1 MKTNKGYS
9 FINICLLQ
17 FLICATLIVV
27 VCFLI
32 SLLVNWKLDHSFVVF
47 EDILIYEE
55 YLKSED
61 YGNIPIE
68 KMKNCSFAV
77 YDEDKNVLYSSND
90 EITKVID
97 KDEINFINDYY
108 DNTYYS
114 IYTYDVDNKYSY
126 VLFQNTLDDN
136 GEELMLGY
144 AILNDDLKITGGNIL
159 QDKEK
164 LTQEEIDL
172 IKGIYKSDKVIEKY
186 TYEDNDGNIRIL
198 LFSMPSVSSK
208 SYDEAIKDS
217 RQMWALSLPFILLI
231 VLIETYFFNKK
242 LKANLSVLKRKISNY
257 QTKEDIL
264 LPKEFQSVVN
274 SFDELMHKLDKA
286 EKEKESGYLEKQK
299 VIANLSHDLKTP
311 LTVIKGYSKAFIDG
325 VVPKDR
331 INEYMQIINNKCNL
345 TVELIDDLCAYA
357 KLEHPK
363 YELNK
368 ERVDI
373 CKFSKEYLALKYD
386 EIEFNNM
393 QLEVSIPTR
402 AIWVNI
408 DEKEFKRVYD
418 NLINNAIKYNKEGT
432 KIYFSIVENKNDVN
446 IFIGDDGCG
455 ISKKLS
461 KTLFEPFVTGDD
473 ARTSGSGLGLGMSIV
488 KSIVLLHGGNIR
500 LISKKKKNLKTEFRI
515 NLKKS

>member
-1 MKTNKGYS
+1 MKTNKSYS

-17 FLICATLIVV
+17 FLIYALLIVV
-27 VCFLI
+27 VCFFI
-32 SLLVNWKLDHSFVVF
+32 SLLVNWKLDHSFVIF
-47 EDILIYEE
+47 EDILEYEE
-55 YLKSED
+55 YLKNED

-77 YDEDKNVLYSSND
+77 YDEDKNVIYNSND
-90 EITKVID
+90 EIIKVID
-97 KDEINFINDYY
+97 KDEINFINDFY

-114 IYTYDVDNKYSY
+114 IYSYESKNKDSY

-136 GEELMLGY
+136 GDELMLGY
-144 AILNDDLKITGGNIL
+144 ATLNNDLKITGGNIL

-172 IKGIYKSDKVIEKY
+172 IKGIYKDDKVIEKY
-186 TYEDNDGNIRIL
+186 TYENDEGKIRIL

-217 RQMWALSLPFILLI
+217 RQMWILSFPFILLI

-242 LKANLSVLKRKISNY
+242 LKENLSALKRKISDY
-257 QTKEDIL
+257 QTEENII

-274 SFDELMHKLDKA
+274 SFDELMRRLDKA
-286 EKEKESGYLEKQK
+286 LKEKDKSYLEKQK

-325 VVPKDR
+325 VVPSEKT
-331 INEYMQIINNKCNL
+331 NEYMQIINNKCNL
-345 TVELIDDLCAYA
+345 TVELIDDLCTYA

-368 ERVDI
+368 EKIDI
-373 CKFSKEYLALKYD
+373 CKFSKEYLASKYD

-393 QLEVSIPTR
+393 QLDVIIPAK
-402 AIWVNI
+402 AIWVNM
-408 DEKEFKRVYD
+408 DTKEFKRVYD
-418 NLINNAIKYNKEGT
+418 NLINNSIKYNNEGT

-446 IFIGDDGCG
+446 IFIGDNGCG
-455 ISKKLS
+455 ISKDIS
-461 KTLFEPFVTGDD
+461 KTLFEPFITGNE
-473 ARTSGSGLGLGMSIV
+473 ARTSGTGLGLGMSIV
-488 KSIVLLHGGNIR
+488 KSIVLLHDGTIR
-500 LISKKKKNLKTEFRI
+500 LVTKKKKNLKTEFKI
-515 NLKKS
+515 NLKKY